1 LKGFWVETFSRT
13 CRLFGTHHFQ
23 PETEVFMK
31 QTTEKVEKKKYGF
44 RIRPEVNELIETHKY
59 MNGDDRSAFVTEA
72 IRRYCADIDGEKNCD
87 ILVDRITSNVRAM
100 TRNDMNRICHAMFK
114 IAVELGMHNY
124 LLAAG
129 YVELDDEEIRNVR
142 NRSIDRVRRTH
153 GYITF
158 EDAVEEE
165 RDFGTDE

>member
-1 LKGFWVETFSRT
+1 MLDEHWGTRVSFNSGFLGVYAQQWNCWVIWQFY
-13 CRLFGTHHFQ
+13 FQ
-23 PETEVFMK
+23 F
-31 QTTEKVEKKKYGF
+31 F
-44 RIRPEVNELIETHKY
+44 
-59 MNGDDRSAFVTEA
+59 
-72 IRRYCADIDGEKNCD
+72 
-87 ILVDRITSNVRAM
+87 
-100 TRNDMNRICHAMFK
+100 
-114 IAVELGMHNY
+114 GMHNY

-165 RDFGTDE
+165 RDFGTDD